1 MDEENVEVLPTR
13 TYRIFNGRITGYVD
27 NLDAMRQAI
36 AKALSIERFGW
47 LIYSDN
53 YGSEFQ
59 HLIGAD
65 YDLVLAEVER
75 VITEALLADDRI
87 VSITNFRTEKIA
99 SDSLSVSFLV
109 TTIFGDIPI
118 ESEVGI

>member
-1 MDEENVEVLPTR
+1 MDEENIEVLPTK

-36 AKALSIERFGW
+36 TKALSIERFGY

-75 VITEALLADDRI
+75 VITEALLVDDRI
-87 VSITNFRTEKIA
+87 VSVTNFKTEKIA

-109 TTIFGDIPI
+109 ITIFGEIQM